1 MAKYVEMNYFNGSNY
16 EPLYPSTTMSQVSG
30 NLSVSR
36 LTGTVPISS
45 GGTNATSAG
54 KGLYNLINGSSTQ
67 TTLATNDY
75 ISFMDY
81 SSSNGGKITVSN
93 LLNYLNNNLNIDSG
107 GSGWEQYRSYS
118 INLTGD
124 QSTTLISNDST
135 LPKYDWF
142 FRYNLSTFSVLP
154 KAQNCGLAIN
164 QSIFAYWIPKGDE
177 TSVLNATNISDY
189 YFYHYVTFYSHTGY
203 YSYMEG
209 WPNRPENKLRF
220 LGYNK
225 MGIDSYEVIY
235 TYDKSSVG
243 TKENTFVL
251 NLMNG
256 GSSARAVGTV
266 TLYRKPNILTEL
278 SLDITK

>member
-1 MAKYVEMNYFNGSNY
+1 MASYNIEMQYYNGSGYDTLRPRTILNNITDWNNSIYSKSETNNLFNSYYNKSQTDNLFNNY
-16 EPLYPSTTMSQVSG
+16 YDKSE
-30 NLSVSR
+30 
-36 LTGTVPISS
+36 
-45 GGTNATSAG
+45 
-54 KGLYNLINGSSTQ
+54 IN
-67 TTLATNDY
+67 
-75 ISFMDY
+75 
-81 SSSNGGKITVSN
+81 N
-93 LLNYLNNNLNIDSG
+93 LLENAG
-107 GSGWEQYRSYS
+107 GSSGWEQYRNYS

-203 YSYMEG
+203 YSYSKN
-209 WPNRPENKLRF
+209 WPNRPENELRF

-235 TYDKSSVG
+235 TYNKSSVG
-243 TKENTFVL
+243 AKENTFVL

-266 TLYRKPNILTEL
+266 TLYRRPNILSEL
-278 SLDITK
+278 GLNITK